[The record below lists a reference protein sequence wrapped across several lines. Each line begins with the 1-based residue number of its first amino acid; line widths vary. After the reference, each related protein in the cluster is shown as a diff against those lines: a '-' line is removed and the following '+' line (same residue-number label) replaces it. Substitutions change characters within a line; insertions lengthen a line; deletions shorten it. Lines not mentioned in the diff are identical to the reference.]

1 MTLREQVLKAAAF
14 NQASANEAADN
25 HRSYHAG
32 QSEHQAIRSMNTFL
46 VGASYEQARLSPLIE
61 ALAICANA
69 LERRN
74 LNSPT
79 GSDTAALAKLETL
92 LKDVK

>member
-1 MTLREQVLKAAAF
+1 MLDKDKILNAIQ
-14 NQASANEAADN
+14 SAKNP
-25 HRSYHAG
+25 
-32 QSEHQAIRSMNTFL
+32 L
-46 VGASYEQARLSPLIE
+46 PLIE

-79 GSDTAALAKLETL
+79 GSDTAALAKLEAL
-92 LKDVK
+92 LKEVK

>member
-1 MTLREQVLKAAAF
+1 MTLREKVLKAAAF
-14 NQASANEAADN
+14 QERIPMNEFEE
-25 HRSYHAG
+25 RG
-32 QSEHQAIRSMNTFL
+32 RVKRIP
-46 VGASYEQARLSPLIE
+46 RLSPLIE

-79 GSDTAALAKLETL
+79 GSDTAALAKLEAL
-92 LKDVK
+92 LKEVK